1 MSKERKTSPDEI
13 EDRIKFITNLR
24 RLEWEGKHFDNTI
37 AEQEKILFEAVDDKI
52 DEEIEKKRTKGYHLP
67 LREFQPF

>member
-13 EDRIKFITNLR
+13 EARIKFITNLR
-24 RLEWEGKHFDNTI
+24 RLEGEGKHFNNTI

-52 DEEIEKKRTKGYHLP
+52 DEEIEKKRTKGYP
-67 LREFQPF
+67 PTSS